1 MTAPTTGAPSRA
13 RRGHV
18 RRAAPPLRVTLLDS
32 FAVTEDGIEAKLG
45 AAERR
50 LIALVALRQRPLRRT
65 QLAALLWPQL
75 PDRGA
80 AASLRSALSRLRAA
94 SPRLLAEDDATQ
106 VRLSAGV
113 RVDAKELE
121 ALAARLADGV
131 ALPEDVMPERL
142 TAELLPDWQEDWV
155 VFERNQLRDLCLHA
169 LEVQATRLVAA
180 RRFAQALLTAREV
193 LRVDPLCES
202 AARVLIEIHLAQ
214 GNQARAVRCYLDFRE
229 RLRSALGVEPS
240 AELRALVRPL
250 LAGSAP
256 R

>member
-1 MTAPTTGAPSRA
+1 MPAPTVAAPARA

-18 RRAAPPLRVTLLDS
+18 RRVAPPLRVTLLDS
-32 FAVTEDGIEAKLG
+32 FAVTEDGIEVRLG

-50 LIALVALRQRPLRRT
+50 LLALVALRQRPLRRT

-75 PDRGA
+75 SDRGA

-94 SPRLLAEDDATQ
+94 SPRLLAEDATQ
-106 VRLSAGV
+106 VRLSTGV
-113 RVDAKELE
+113 HVDAKELE
-121 ALAARLADGV
+121 TLAARLADGV

-169 LEVQATRLVAA
+169 LEVEATRLVAA

-214 GNQARAVRCYLDFRE
+214 GNQARAARSYLDFRQ
-229 RLRSALGVEPS
+229 RLRLALGVEPS
-240 AELRALVRPL
+240 AELRVLVRPL
-250 LAGSAP
+250 LVRRAAS
-256 R
+256 